1 MNTTTYN
8 NTFANETDFMPQKS
22 NGSFLLLAI
31 TSINLMVST
40 LCLLYISLRL
50 KLNKFIKVILCIM
63 AIQNIVCASIMT
75 ITNATMIILDEKSFL
90 TCNIL
95 TQIVL
100 VFTRSNSMMPSFIS
114 ILRYAMAWKASYAK
128 FLKEKYIIC
137 AIIFCAIIPYLNLS
151 FNFML
156 NRGYGE
162 LASLCLDLHND
173 RLQVLQVQ
181 WIINGS
187 LHFLSLGSGIFFD
200 FKMLL
205 FVRNRNKTQPVE
217 LVPWKSA
224 SPKRK
229 DEDMNVPLKG
239 TIISSM
245 FFFSALIVYYAIFS
259 SDNVWSILCMISAYY
274 IVPLPF
280 LLIFTIKQKSSEKSV
295 VQPPQTL
302 QFHNEDIVDEEMNTN
317 THTLRQLNASELLK
331 STS

>member
-1 MNTTTYN
+1 MRSCIHAIMPACIHTFTQSCIHSRN
-8 NTFANETDFMPQKS
+8 NALIHPRIRA
-22 NGSFLLLAI
+22 LI
-31 TSINLMVST
+31 
-40 LCLLYISLRL
+40 R
-50 KLNKFIKVILCIM
+50 
-63 AIQNIVCASIMT
+63 
-75 ITNATMIILDEKSFL
+75 
-90 TCNIL
+90 
-95 TQIVL
+95 
-100 VFTRSNSMMPSFIS
+100 
-114 ILRYAMAWKASYAK
+114 
-128 FLKEKYIIC
+128 
-137 AIIFCAIIPYLNLS
+137 
-151 FNFML
+151 
-156 NRGYGE
+156 
-162 LASLCLDLHND
+162 
-173 RLQVLQVQ
+173 
-181 WIINGS
+181 S

-280 LLIFTIKQKSSEKSV
+280 LLMFTIKQKSAEKSV

-302 QFHNEDIVDEEMNTN
+302 QFHNEDIVDEEMNSNTN
-317 THTLRQLNASELLK
+317 IHTLRQLNASELLK
-331 STS
+331 